1 MLHVVNYSY
10 VQETPGNSNMSLG
23 TCKAVRH
30 SALIYKSKILSISI
44 FFWLFSYISDTCK
57 HTALL
62 AATCTFWWPLFELS
76 AFHSKRG
83 QLHFQMLFQLPSR
96 SQLSNIRCS
105 GMCRREMRQAVLPKI
120 RGLTEST
127 YKIILFFR
135 QHSQH
140 KINLFHNYW
149 PCWSYWC
156 CKIGLSWCIH
166 SADKI
171 QKIFPEHCL
180 FVPRFVTLKTK
191 KMCTLTKMKE
201 HAIILQLFEG
211 SVMVIRLWKPQRY

>member
-10 VQETPGNSNMSLG
+10 IQERPGNSWTYHQELV
-23 TCKAVRH
+23 K
-30 SALIYKSKILSISI
+30 L
-44 FFWLFSYISDTCK
+44 SYIQYLQKQCLFQYFSDYSVVFLTLVSIQLYLQRHVPSDDLCLK
-57 HTALL
+57 
-62 AATCTFWWPLFELS
+62 

-83 QLHFQMLFQLPSR
+83 QLHLQTLFLLPSR
-96 SQLSNIRCS
+96 SLVQLKMLRNVQERNEASSVAQNKRPLI
-105 GMCRREMRQAVLPKI
+105 
-120 RGLTEST
+120 LTDST
-127 YKIILFFR
+127 YKITLFFR

-149 PCWSYWC
+149 PCWSHWC
-156 CKIGLSWCIH
+156 CKIGLSWCLH

-180 FVPRFVTLKTK
+180 FVPRFVTLKTT

-211 SVMVIRLWKPQRY
+211 SIMIIRL

>member
-1 MLHVVNYSY
+1 MYLLMTSVWKLFTLKEVNS
-10 VQETPGNSNMSLG
+10 
-23 TCKAVRH
+23 
-30 SALIYKSKILSISI
+30 
-44 FFWLFSYISDTCK
+44 TCK
-57 HTALL
+57 HFFCFPQEA
-62 AATCTFWWPLFELS
+62 
-76 AFHSKRG
+76 
-83 QLHFQMLFQLPSR
+83 
-96 SQLSNIRCS
+96 LSNLRCS

-120 RGLTEST
+120 RGLTDST
-127 YKIILFFR
+127 YKITLFFR

-156 CKIGLSWCIH
+156 CKIGLSWCLH

-180 FVPRFVTLKTK
+180 FVPRFVTLKTT
-191 KMCTLTKMKE
+191 KMYTLTKMKE
-201 HAIILQLFEG
+201 HAIILQQYEG

>member
-1 MLHVVNYSY
+1 M
-10 VQETPGNSNMSLG
+10 
-23 TCKAVRH
+23 
-30 SALIYKSKILSISI
+30 SISI

-120 RGLTEST
+120 RGQLQKAHIKLSFFSGNTASTKLTFFIITDLADLTGVVRLAWAGVST
-127 YKIILFFR
+127 VLTRSKRF
-135 QHSQH
+135 SQ
-140 KINLFHNYW
+140 NT
-149 PCWSYWC
+149 
-156 CKIGLSWCIH
+156 
-166 SADKI
+166 A
-171 QKIFPEHCL
+171 CL
-180 FVPRFVTLKTK
+180 FLDLLP
-191 KMCTLTKMKE
+191 
-201 HAIILQLFEG
+201 
-211 SVMVIRLWKPQRY
+211 

>member
-1 MLHVVNYSY
+1 MYLLMTSVWKLFILKEVNS
-10 VQETPGNSNMSLG
+10 
-23 TCKAVRH
+23 TCKQ
-30 SALIYKSKILSISI
+30 
-44 FFWLFSYISDTCK
+44 FFCFPQE
-57 HTALL
+57 A
-62 AATCTFWWPLFELS
+62 
-76 AFHSKRG
+76 
-83 QLHFQMLFQLPSR
+83 
-96 SQLSNIRCS
+96 LSNLRCS

-135 QHSQH
+135 LHSQH

-156 CKIGLSWCIH
+156 CKIGLSWCLH

-180 FVPRFVTLKTK
+180 FVPGFVTLKITRCALSPK
-191 KMCTLTKMKE
+191 WRNMPSYCSCLRV
-201 HAIILQLFEG
+201 A
-211 SVMVIRLWKPQRY
+211 LWL